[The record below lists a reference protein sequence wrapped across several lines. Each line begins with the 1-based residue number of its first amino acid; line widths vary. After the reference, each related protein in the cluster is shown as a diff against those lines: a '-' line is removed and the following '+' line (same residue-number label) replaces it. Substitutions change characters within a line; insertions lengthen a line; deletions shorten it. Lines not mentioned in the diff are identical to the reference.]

1 MQPSYRPILIVGPSG
16 SGKTSVLSAALTAC
30 PRARRVV
37 TATTRPPRAGERAGL
52 DYWFMDG
59 ASFEAGRVSGRLIAC
74 GRDAATGASYGVPVR
89 ELEDAACV
97 PVLIL
102 DPRGAIECQDRFPS
116 AIAVYIDAPRDQR
129 AARIAARDG
138 AAAKTLDR
146 LADESGFEDFRDTRA
161 ALVVGNPDGGFKG
174 AVEALRNV
182 IGGQCPHGGLIS
194 A

>member
-59 ASFEAGRVSGRLIAC
+59 ASFEAGRDSGRLIAC

-129 AARIAARDG
+129 AARIAKRDG
-138 AAAKTLDR
+138 RESATLAR
-146 LADESGFEDFRDTRA
+146 LEDEGAFERFRADWALAVIDNSDGAFERA
-161 ALVVGNPDGGFKG
+161 VT
-174 AVEALRNV
+174 ALRG
-182 IGGQCPHGGLIS
+182 IID